1 MKTFI
6 IIIMFL
12 NGGTTTLS
20 YQGYD
25 REEAFEY
32 ASSICTRFD
41 SINVH
46 TF

>member
-25 REEAFEY
+25 RQEAFEY
-32 ASSICTRFD
+32 AESICSKFD
-41 SINVH
+41 NVNVY